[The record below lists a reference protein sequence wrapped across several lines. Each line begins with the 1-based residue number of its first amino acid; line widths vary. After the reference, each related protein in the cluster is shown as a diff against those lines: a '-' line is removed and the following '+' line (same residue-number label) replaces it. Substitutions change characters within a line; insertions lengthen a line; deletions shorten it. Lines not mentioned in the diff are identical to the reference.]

1 MGNRR
6 RKLLRKK
13 FQALP
18 WNVYGK
24 TSTTNTTQPEQKI
37 VKVMEDNSVMI
48 DRMKRMSATFDELVI
63 AMSEVDWDEVEEV
76 EEEKSVVQMKAEPIV
91 EMKEEPSVEM
101 TIQPFNEPT
110 LIAPKKT
117 PNFKKMTKRNLLSYA
132 KENNINV
139 RPTMTKAQIIKA
151 INKS

>member
-24 TSTTNTTQPEQKI
+24 NSKTNTTQPEQKI
-37 VKVMEDNSVMI
+37 VKAMEDNSVMI

-63 AMSEVDWDEVEEV
+63 AMNEVDWDEVEEM
-76 EEEKSVVQMKAEPIV
+76 EEESVVQMKAEPIV

-139 RPTMTKAQIIKA
+139 RPTMTKAQIIKT